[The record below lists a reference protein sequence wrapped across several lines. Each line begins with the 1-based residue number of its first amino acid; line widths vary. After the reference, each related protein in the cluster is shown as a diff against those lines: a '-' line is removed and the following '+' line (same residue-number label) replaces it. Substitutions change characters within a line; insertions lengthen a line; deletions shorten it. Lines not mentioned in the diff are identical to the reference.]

1 MPLLLYYGRMEKNLW
16 KTSVTHDRCPDWPC
30 PTCKAGV
37 LVLEKGSL
45 KEANTKK
52 SMTDQNEG
60 WWGPEH
66 VVMSFTA
73 WATCSNEACGERFAL
88 AGIGGVEV
96 EPDDHGN
103 AEYVEV
109 FQLKFC
115 HPVLSLISVS
125 TNCPDTVRQAL
136 IAAFSTFW
144 TDRPSAA
151 GRIRVAV
158 ERLLDH
164 VGIPNK
170 GAKGGYLSLDDR
182 IDAFTKSDPTYGP
195 HLMALKW
202 LGNVG
207 AHTVDVA
214 ADDLLDAFD
223 VLEHVLSEVVDKKS
237 AAIAKL
243 AVEMAKKYG
252 KH

>member
-1 MPLLLYYGRMEKNLW
+1 MDKNLW
-16 KTSVTHDRCPDWPC
+16 KLALTHQKCPEWPC

-37 LVLEKGSL
+37 LVLEQGSL

-52 SMTDQNEG
+52 SMAGQDEE
-60 WWGPEH
+60 WWGPEN
-66 VVMSFTA
+66 VIMSFTA
-73 WATCSNEACGERFAL
+73 WATCSNQACGERFAL
-88 AGIGGVEV
+88 AGTGGVEV
-96 EPDDHGN
+96 EPDEDWN
-103 AEYVEV
+103 AQYVDV

-115 HPVLSLISVS
+115 HPVLSLIAVS
-125 TNCPDTVRQAL
+125 ENCPDAVRQAL
-136 IAAFSTFW
+136 IAAFAMYW

-164 VGIPNK
+164 VGIPTK
-170 GAKGGYLSLDDR
+170 SAKGGYLSLDDR
-182 IDAFTKSDPTYGP
+182 IDAFTKSDPAHGP
-195 HLMALKW
+195 QLMALKW

-207 AHTVDVA
+207 AHTIDVS
-214 ADDLLDAFD
+214 ADDLLDAFE

-243 AVEMAKKYG
+243 AADMAKKYG
-252 KH
+252 KA